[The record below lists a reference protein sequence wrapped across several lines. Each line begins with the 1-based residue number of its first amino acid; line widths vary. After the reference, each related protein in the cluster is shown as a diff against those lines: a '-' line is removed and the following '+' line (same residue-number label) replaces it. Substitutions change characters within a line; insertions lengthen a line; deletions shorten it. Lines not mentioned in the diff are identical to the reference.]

1 MAQQQIRVALIGLGD
16 IGIRIA
22 RVAYGHSQLTLV
34 GAADADPSKAG
45 SDLGEVLG
53 LERRLGIAV
62 EQQAGAMLRRTR
74 PTVTV
79 VATASFL
86 DQVTDQIETALEV
99 GSSVVSTCEE
109 LVYPFAT
116 HAALA
121 RELDEAARQ
130 AGVAVLGAGV
140 NPGFVMD
147 LLPIVLT
154 ATSTAI
160 RHLAVRRVVDASARR
175 ATLQQRIGAG
185 LDPLAFRD
193 WLRQRTTPHVGL
205 DQSLHMIADAL
216 GIELDRVTNAAE
228 PIIAEDWVRTPYVV
242 AAPGQVAGIH
252 QTARGYA
259 GRSEVLLL
267 DWRTALGMADTHDSI
282 VIDGTPPIDVLIRGG
297 IHGDEA
303 TAALVVRAVMAAPR
317 ATPGLR
323 TMLDLPPLHYHSPW
337 LHASELRTMR
347 R

>member
-1 MAQQQIRVALIGLGD
+1 MAQQIRVAFIGLGE
-16 IGIRIA
+16 IGTRIA
-22 RVAYGHSQLTLV
+22 RVALGHSQLVLA
-34 GAADADPSKAG
+34 GAADADPAKSG
-45 SDLGEVLG
+45 RDLGDLLA
-53 LERRLGIAV
+53 LERPLGVVV
-62 EQQAGAMLRRTR
+62 EQNTVAMLRRTR
-74 PTVTV
+74 PHVAV

-86 DQVTDQIETALEV
+86 KQVSGEIEAALDT
-99 GSSVVSTCEE
+99 GTNVVSTCEE

-116 HAALA
+116 HPAIARDLDAAA
-121 RELDEAARQ
+121 KQ

-147 LLPIVLT
+147 LLPIMLT
-154 ATSTAI
+154 ATSTSV
-160 RHLAVRRVVDASARR
+160 RHLTVRRVVDASARR

-216 GIELDRVTNAAE
+216 GIELDRVAQAAE
-228 PIIAEDWVRTPYVV
+228 PIISDGWARTPYVTV
-242 AAPGQVAGIH
+242 APGQVAGIH

-267 DWRTALGMADTHDSI
+267 DWRTALGMPDTHDA
-282 VIDGTPPIDVLIRGG
+282 VLIDGTPPIDVLIRGG

-303 TAALVVRAVMAAPR
+303 TAALVVRAVIALPR
-317 ATPGLR
+317 AAPGLR

-337 LHASELRTMR
+337 LHPSELRITR
-347 R
+347 N

>member
-1 MAQQQIRVALIGLGD
+1 MAQQQIRLALVGLGD

-22 RVAYGHSQLTLV
+22 RVALGNSQIVLV
-34 GAADADPSKAG
+34 GAADVDPAKSG
-45 SDLGEVLG
+45 RDLGEALALDRQLG
-53 LERRLGIAV
+53 VSI
-62 EQQAGAMLRRTR
+62 EQNAEAMLRRTR
-74 PTVTV
+74 PNVAV

-86 DQVTDQIETALEV
+86 DQVADEIEAALDT
-99 GSSVVSTCEE
+99 GTNVVSTCEE

-116 HAALA
+116 HPVIA
-121 RELDEAARQ
+121 RDLDEAARR

-154 ATSTAI
+154 ATSTSI
-160 RHLAVRRVVDASARR
+160 RHITVRRVVDASARR

-205 DQSLHMIADAL
+205 DQSLRMIADAL
-216 GIELDRVTNAAE
+216 GTELDRVSNAAE
-228 PIIAEDWVRTPYVV
+228 PIIAEEWVRTPFVTV
-242 AAPGQVAGIH
+242 APGQVAGIH

-259 GRSEVLLL
+259 GRHEVLLL
-267 DWRTALGMADTHDSI
+267 DWRTALGMTDTHDA
-282 VIDGTPPIDVLIRGG
+282 VLIDGTPPIDVLIRGG

-303 TAALVVRAVMAAPR
+303 TAALVVRAVMAVQR
-317 ATPGLR
+317 AAPGLR

-337 LHASELRTMR
+337 LHASELRGAR